1 MRLCACGCGGEV
13 RLWGGKPVRWFM
25 SGCKQRA
32 WRTRQRE
39 RALSTWEWARQRG
52 GVIYGN

>member
-52 GVIYGN
+52 GVVYGN